1 MNARDR
7 PLTPHKQPATARWNA
22 CSPLPPPQR
31 RLPQLPSVGLCTP
44 QRWNCSRLRRRRRR
58 HSVLWAIS
66 ILVRGLPLVFGAESR
81 GCCALGPPNCTP
93 HASLRFFCVKTQPHH
108 SYHSSDSHCFSTSQ
122 LPALLRLH
130 HDGVRR
136 GGIHVLRFTCCKNC
150 AGK

>member
-1 MNARDR
+1 MERM
-7 PLTPHKQPATARWNA
+7 LTSPTAAT
-22 CSPLPPPQR
+22 PPPAAALR
-31 RLPQLPSVGLCTP
+31 WTLHTAALELLSTAAAAAAPQCAVGE
-44 QRWNCSRLRRRRRR
+44 
-58 HSVLWAIS
+58 HS

-108 SYHSSDSHCFSTSQ
+108 SYHSDSHFFSTSQ

-136 GGIHVLRFTCCKNC
+136 GGIHVLRFTRRKNC